1 MSLDLAARQV
11 VVASVCYY
19 GLDLNVMDDAEYD
32 ALAARLAAEWDSL
45 DPIRKWMLG
54 SAREIAASGFHVN
67 ATGAAISSVASLVP
81 FRINRNRK
89 WRHSKVHRVD
99 YLKPNEIER
108 A

>member
-1 MSLDLAARQV
+1 M
-11 VVASVCYY
+11 ASVLYY
-19 GLDLNVMDDAEYD
+19 GLDVSLMPDAEYD
-32 ALAARLAAEWDSL
+32 QLSKRLAAEWDDLS
-45 DPIRKWMLG
+45 PIRKWMLG
-54 SAREIAASGFHVN
+54 SAAEIAASGFHVN
-67 ATGAAISSVASLVP
+67 ATEAAISSVASLVP